1 MVSARR
7 APLATRSKIKTK
19 LSVMLR
25 GKPASASLAESAAPS
40 WPMRGR
46 AANIRP
52 NRGGE
57 EARAAE
63 SSGD

>member
-40 WPMRGR
+40 WPVRDR
-46 AANIRP
+46 AASDQPIRDE
-52 NRGGE
+52 E